1 MEREARDR
9 GPSTGKALSAWRTA
23 SWVALVYLAAG
34 LLWIGLSDQALL
46 WLVDDVQMLGW
57 LQTVKGFLYVSVTAV
72 VLFLL
77 LYWVLAARDRA
88 SAEAR
93 YLTEVV
99 NRSPVVTIEWA
110 ARPGWPVVYVSPNVR
125 RWGIEPEALLSG
137 AADYSQRIHPEDR
150 EAIVE
155 DVSRHMERGPDEYLQ
170 YYRLDVGGGHWIW
183 VEDRTWLE
191 RDPTGEVRRFH
202 GLLMDVTE
210 RVQAERNLRDSEKRF
225 RAIFDNVQEGILL
238 QDFETGAFVGANAAA
253 LAMYGYEREEIL
265 RCTVTDLSAREP
277 GYEVER
283 QQALID
289 RARRGE
295 QIVFEWRARHRDGHA
310 FWVEA
315 NLQATEIADE
325 RLLLVTLRNIEPRKK
340 AEQALN
346 RQMDRLTHAE
356 RHAGLGSWDY
366 VIETGQLWWSDYL
379 YELMGLDPQ
388 RYTPSLGDV
397 WEVQFDPDAGDV
409 EPLQDVLRHLSP
421 GHEGTGQRF
430 RLRRHPSRG
439 SECWFSLT
447 VDSVVER
454 DDGLHAVQGTMLD
467 ITDLQQAEGELRQ
480 FNAEL
485 EARVRERTA
494 ALEAANQELESF
506 SYAVSHDLKAPL
518 RGIDGYSQLLES
530 DYGNVLDA
538 EGQMFIRNIRAGV
551 AQMNELIGDLLD
563 YSRMERR
570 PLEQRGVRLQPL
582 IEEVLD
588 GLDPALRERAEI
600 AVDVPPDLELQ
611 TDPDGLSLALRNLI
625 DNALKFSAPRED
637 PRIAVTAEP
646 RGEMLHVAVSDN
658 GIGFD
663 MAFQE
668 RIFEIFQR
676 LNRAEDYPGT
686 GVGLALVR
694 RALQRLGGRIECE
707 GRPDA
712 GATFRLELPL

>member
-1 MEREARDR
+1 
-9 GPSTGKALSAWRTA
+9 
-23 SWVALVYLAAG
+23 
-34 LLWIGLSDQALL
+34 
-46 WLVDDVQMLGW
+46 
-57 LQTVKGFLYVSVTAV
+57 
-72 VLFLL
+72 
-77 LYWVLAARDRA
+77 
-88 SAEAR
+88 
-93 YLTEVV
+93 
-99 NRSPVVTIEWA
+99 
-110 ARPGWPVVYVSPNVR
+110 
-125 RWGIEPEALLSG
+125 
-137 AADYSQRIHPEDR
+137 
-150 EAIVE
+150 
-155 DVSRHMERGPDEYLQ
+155 
-170 YYRLDVGGGHWIW
+170 
-183 VEDRTWLE
+183 
-191 RDPTGEVRRFH
+191 
-202 GLLMDVTE
+202 
-210 RVQAERNLRDSEKRF
+210 
-225 RAIFDNVQEGILL
+225 
-238 QDFETGAFVGANAAA
+238 
-253 LAMYGYEREEIL
+253 
-265 RCTVTDLSAREP
+265 
-277 GYEVER
+277 
-283 QQALID
+283 
-289 RARRGE
+289 
-295 QIVFEWRARHRDGHA
+295 
-310 FWVEA
+310 
-315 NLQATEIADE
+315 
-325 RLLLVTLRNIEPRKK
+325 
-340 AEQALN
+340 
-346 RQMDRLTHAE
+346 
-356 RHAGLGSWDY
+356 
-366 VIETGQLWWSDYL
+366 
-379 YELMGLDPQ
+379 
-388 RYTPSLGDV
+388 
-397 WEVQFDPDAGDV
+397 
-409 EPLQDVLRHLSP
+409 
-421 GHEGTGQRF
+421 
-430 RLRRHPSRG
+430 
-439 SECWFSLT
+439 

-646 RGEMLHVAVSDN
+646 RGETLHLAVSDN

-668 RIFEIFQR
+668 RIFDIFQR